1 MSLINI
7 SVCLTDIPKFK
18 IKEAANGK
26 KYINL
31 CLSERREKG
40 KFGETHALYVSQTK
54 DERDHGDETVF
65 VGYGT
70 ERHSSVVTAQDIEN
84 APIAGSIDD
93 LPF

>member
-7 SVCLTDIPKFK
+7 SVCLTDIPKDK

-40 KFGETHALYVSQTK
+40 KYDETHTLFVSQTK
-54 DERDHGDETVF
+54 EERAANNSVVY
-65 VGYGT
+65 VGHGT
-70 ERHSSVVTAQDIEN
+70 EYAPKPVTSADIDN
-84 APIAGSIDD
+84 APVAGNTDD